1 MTYIYV
7 PTSVTTF
14 GAVLFTPNMITVWSS
29 TFLWTLE
36 GQGFLV

>member
-1 MTYIYV
+1 
-7 PTSVTTF
+7 
-14 GAVLFTPNMITVWSS
+14 MITVWSL